1 MLKRELETDRWEQL
15 YSRLGTYGKSFTPKQ
30 AFEKG
35 YGFGYDDGYDAGY
48 ERGLKEAAADFEKMI
63 KRIYK
68 EKEKTD
74 GET

>member
-1 MLKRELETDRWEQL
+1 MKRELETDRWEQL

-48 ERGLKEAAADFEKMI
+48 ARAMKEMEEKNN
-63 KRIYK
+63 
-68 EKEKTD
+68 ENFSHT
-74 GET
+74 GS